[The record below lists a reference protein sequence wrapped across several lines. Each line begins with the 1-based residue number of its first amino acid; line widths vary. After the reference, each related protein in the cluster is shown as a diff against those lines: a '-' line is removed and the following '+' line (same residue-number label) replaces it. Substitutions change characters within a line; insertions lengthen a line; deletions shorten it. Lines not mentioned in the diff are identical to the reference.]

1 MWSIQ
6 KRNKKKPTPDSR
18 HWHKTTAV
26 VSCTWTHRPLYEI
39 VLAVAWERWLN
50 GRNHTSRVMKNKN
63 MNRKGWDRSMMLYFI
78 FIHRPNDNTFMRL
91 WGYVLLYGRTH
102 THTHLHEST
111 NKNTCEKSTCDSFCV
126 LLLLCCKNIL
136 CFLVRIEKCQGK
148 LGTRQT
154 VNK

>member
-26 VSCTWTHRPLYEI
+26 VSCTWTHRSLYEI
-39 VLAVAWERWLN
+39 VLVVAWERWLN

-91 WGYVLLYGRTH
+91 WGYVLLYGRIH
-102 THTHLHEST
+102 THARTNRPIKIHVKSRRATHFVCCCCCAVKISFAFSFES
-111 NKNTCEKSTCDSFCV
+111 KNAKANSA
-126 LLLLCCKNIL
+126 
-136 CFLVRIEKCQGK
+136 QG
-148 LGTRQT
+148 RQ
-154 VNK
+154 